1 MTWKEK
7 IEEFGG
13 SDATFLTEDGETI
26 TFVICADPVLFISK
40 YKGQENNR
48 IGFPIVSMEGF
59 SILVIGKRV
68 VRRLGKHEKEFET
81 TAFEVTRNGEP
92 NSQDTTYDVR
102 ACKDPELTA
111 RLFELKAVEYVSK
124 ELPDAIKAVEEILKA

>member
-1 MTWKEK
+1 MTWKDK

-26 TFVICADPVLFISK
+26 TFVIVGEPVLFISK

-48 IGFPIVSMEGF
+48 IGFPIVSEEGF

-68 VRRLGKHEKEFET
+68 VRRLGKHEKDFET
-81 TAFEVTRNGEP
+81 TAFEVTRNGEA
-92 NSQDTTYDVR
+92 NSQDTTYAVR
-102 ACKDPELTA
+102 ACPDPELTA
-111 RLFELKAVEYVSK
+111 RLFELKAAEYDPA
-124 ELPDAIKAVEEILKA
+124 ELPEAMKAVEEILKA